1 MERSRQKGAVVRLDA
16 QRRARYTVDP
26 TGQVAQL
33 VEHRIENAGVA
44 GSSPALPIRLFGQLK
59 SEDRPP
65 LSRKSCGGF
74 AFFGVGCGQVRAC
87 AGAGQDQMGGLG

>member
-1 MERSRQKGAVVRLDA
+1 
-16 QRRARYTVDP
+16 
-26 TGQVAQL
+26 
-33 VEHRIENAGVA
+33 
-44 GSSPALPIRLFGQLK
+44 LFGHLK
-59 SEDRPP
+59 LEDRPP